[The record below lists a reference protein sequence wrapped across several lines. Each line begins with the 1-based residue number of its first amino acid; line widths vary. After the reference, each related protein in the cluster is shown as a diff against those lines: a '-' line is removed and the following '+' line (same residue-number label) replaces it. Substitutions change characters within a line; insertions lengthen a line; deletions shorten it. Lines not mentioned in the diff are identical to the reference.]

1 MLRRLEGNVLPRAVG
16 RGSRVGL
23 DLLGSHIFSDAAVS
37 WDSKEWLF
45 ETFKGD
51 PY

>member
-1 MLRRLEGNVLPRAVG
+1 MLRRFEGNVLPRAVG
-16 RGSRVGL
+16 RGSGVFFEFTGQPHFYLMRLHPGTTRN
-23 DLLGSHIFSDAAVS
+23 
-37 WDSKEWLF
+37 F